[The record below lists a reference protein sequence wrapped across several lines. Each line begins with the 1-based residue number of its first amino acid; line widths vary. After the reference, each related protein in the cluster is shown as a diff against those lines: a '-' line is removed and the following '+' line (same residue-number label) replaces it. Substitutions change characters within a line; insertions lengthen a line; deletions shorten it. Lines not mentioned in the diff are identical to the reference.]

1 MVVEAVIE
9 TNVVVSIKSLQ
20 LQGLLA
26 LPPLPKGAVIFAH
39 GAGSG
44 RLSSRNLLV
53 AKALQQHGFATLL
66 FDLLSPAEEREQR
79 LAPHIRTD
87 TAVLAKR
94 LLGATQWLRQQ
105 ADCSGLPVGYFGSSN
120 GAGAALIAAARAAV
134 DGVAI
139 AAVVSRGGRADLA
152 GDALPYVRAATLLIV
167 GGDDSTVI
175 GLNQLAAER
184 LRCPHQLELIAGA
197 GHLFE
202 EPGAMDAVVRLSI
215 DWFARHLAAGGPP

>member
-1 MVVEAVIE
+1 MVEAVIE
-9 TNVVVSIKSLQ
+9 NDVVVAVRALR
-20 LQGLLA
+20 LPGLLA
-26 LPPLPKGAVIFAH
+26 VPSMPKGAVIFAH

-44 RLSSRNLLV
+44 RLSSRNLVV
-53 AKALQQHGFATLL
+53 ARALQQHGFATLL

-79 LAPHIRTD
+79 QAPHIRTD
-87 TAVLAKR
+87 IAVLAKR
-94 LLGATQWLRQQ
+94 LLGATQWLRKQ
-105 ADCSGLPVGYFGSSN
+105 AGFGELPVGYFGSSN

-167 GGDDSTVI
+167 GGDDTAVL

-184 LRCPHQLELIAGA
+184 LRCPHQLEQIAGA

-202 EPGAMDAVVRLSI
+202 EPGALDAVVRLSI
-215 DWFARHLAAGGPP
+215 DWFDRHLAVGGSP